1 MVTRSTATK
10 APRAAKGTT
19 DVAPA
24 ASKQSKALQDNLRA
38 SGLRATQSRML
49 VLQRLRAASSPVSH
63 ADLSEQLA
71 SEGINHVTVYRN
83 LNDLAEA
90 GLARRIDVGDHVWRF
105 EPMRD
110 GGGHPAGE
118 HAHFVCDSCGD
129 VECLPGVSVAVAGAQ
144 KVPKALRKNA
154 IEVQLKGRCD
164 RCE

>member
-1 MVTRSTATK
+1 MLTVKKAAATTKQVT
-10 APRAAKGTT
+10 
-19 DVAPA
+19 
-24 ASKQSKALQDNLRA
+24 ALADNLRA
-38 SGLRATQSRML
+38 SGLRATHSRVL
-49 VLQRLRAASSPVSH
+49 VLQHLREATSPMSH
-63 ADLSEQLA
+63 ADLSEKL
-71 SEGINHVTVYRN
+71 SSLGINHVTVYRN
-83 LNDLAEA
+83 LNDLAES

-105 EPMRD
+105 EPLRD
-110 GGGHPAGE
+110 VGGHPAGE